1 MPRNISIT
9 SVPKEKQSN
18 QPDSGIRDDDTL
30 AFQEAMQGVTPLAP
44 SNRVLLQPQ
53 QPEFVRSPANQ
64 PESIDEEWSDY
75 IALSL
80 AEGEEWSYLRPGL
93 SRQTLRKLRRGQW
106 KIEAE
111 LDMHGMTKD
120 QARQAL
126 ATFLLECKQFDIR
139 CVCIIHGRGLSS
151 KNNEPILKY
160 RVGNWLAQSESVLAF
175 CQAPPP
181 LGGSGAVIVL
191 LKSQRSNQSD
201 ATKVWD

>member
-53 QPEFVRSPANQ
+53 QPEFVRNPANQ
-64 PESIDEEWSDY
+64 PESIDEEWSDH

-106 KIEAE
+106 KVEAE
-111 LDMHGMTKD
+111 LDMHGMTVD
-120 QARQAL
+120 QAITAAIGAAPGAWAKGPVVGGGFAPIIEDSSDRLEWRRQ
-126 ATFLLECKQFDIR
+126 TTGHIT
-139 CVCIIHGRGLSS
+139 
-151 KNNEPILKY
+151 
-160 RVGNWLAQSESVLAF
+160 
-175 CQAPPP
+175 
-181 LGGSGAVIVL
+181 SGAGAIL
-191 LKSQRSNQSD
+191 RLF
-201 ATKVWD
+201 